1 MINVVQAAK
10 ISQLE
15 KQIQILENDKAEL
28 ARQRNLALKEVEGI
42 NNQYLKS
49 HYPPYADL
57 LM

>member
-1 MINVVQAAK
+1 MQAAK

-15 KQIQILENDKAEL
+15 KQIQTLENDKAEL
-28 ARQRNLALKEVEGI
+28 ARQRDLALKEVEGI

-49 HYPPYADL
+49 HYPPYAES

>member
-1 MINVVQAAK
+1 VQTAK

-28 ARQRNLALKEVEGI
+28 ASQRDLALKEVEGI

-49 HYPPYADL
+49 HYPPYVDL
-57 LM
+57 LMWIC

>member
-1 MINVVQAAK
+1 VQAAK

-15 KQIQILENDKAEL
+15 KQIQTLENDKAEL
-28 ARQRNLALKEVEGI
+28 ARQRDSALKEVEGT

-49 HYPPYADL
+49 HYLLYADS